1 MFIPWVRKIPLEK
14 KMATHSSYSC
24 LGNPMD
30 RGAWQVIIHGV
41 TKESDMTWQLNSDD
55 NQNFR
60 YEINTWVSCLSSLSL
75 HVLSYKMRL
84 TTPISQD
91 SSNTYIRTCGER
103 SQTKDCILYNFLR
116 TVTFLKR
123 QNLSCR
129 SDGWLPETGSVD
141 RKFIERRQAG
151 VGRDIFVVCLSCHG
165 GCRTVHV
172 CQNSSWS
179 FTLCK
184 LQLNKPDFFF

>member
-1 MFIPWVRKIPLEK
+1 
-14 KMATHSSYSC
+14 MATHSSYSC

-30 RGAWQVIIHGV
+30 RGAWQVIIHGI
-41 TKESDMTWQLNSDD
+41 TKELDMTQPLNNND

-60 YEINTWVSCLSSLSL
+60 YEINTWISCLNSLSL

-84 TTPISQD
+84 TPISQD
-91 SSNTYIRTCGER
+91 SSNTYIRTYGER
-103 SQTKDCILYNFLR
+103 SQTEDCILYNFFKN
-116 TVTFLKR
+116 VTFLKR
-123 QNLSCR
+123 QNLRHR
-129 SDGWLPETGSVD
+129 SDGWLPVTGSID
-141 RKFIERRQAG
+141 RKFIERRQAK
-151 VGRDIFVVCLSCHG
+151 VGSDIFVVCLSCHG

-184 LQLNKPDFFF
+184 LQLNMYVNISLIKLLNKKIRILN